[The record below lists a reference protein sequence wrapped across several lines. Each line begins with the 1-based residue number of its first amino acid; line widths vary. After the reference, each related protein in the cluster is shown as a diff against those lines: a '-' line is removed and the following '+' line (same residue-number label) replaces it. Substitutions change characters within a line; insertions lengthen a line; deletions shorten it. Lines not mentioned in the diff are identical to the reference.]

1 VTRSR
6 VAVRIAVATLVAAGS
21 LGNLASLRTPAHATS
36 SRTLEATFTSVSFGW
51 AKVERWKDNS
61 TGFTA
66 EGWPSDGRG
75 NQQGQRV
82 THFGS
87 SQPHSSRFLLSYA
100 PKWSTGTKPVPVLLV
115 HGANQTADFAWANPN
130 EYGGNLCGASTCPS
144 TGLMQYLDSR
154 GYKVFGITFPH
165 KNGDGY
171 YWAEQIFDAIEII
184 KAATGASQVDVVA
197 WSKGGFNARQYISSV
212 KRSWG
217 SAYNGNVRRLILL
230 GTPNNGFDYAFR
242 HGINTSV
249 GIYPECGINANGA
262 APHTWLVCY
271 GVWYNHP
278 EYAYDSSWYPGSK
291 QMLKRW
297 DGTYGLPVAE
307 QDYYTTYYGGWG
319 YVSYSAGIT
328 AYTGSSLVDTI
339 RSAGIPSSVRTYL
352 LCGQTA
358 DIPNIHNEHT
368 GTSDG
373 LIFKNSCT
381 SSTGIANLGGTVT
394 LSINHSKLGWNS
406 TAMSQVEAWLAAA

>member
-1 VTRSR
+1 MTRSR
-6 VAVRIAVATLVAAGS
+6 VAVHVAVATLIAAGS
-21 LGNLASLRTPAHATS
+21 LGQITPARSTA

-51 AKVERWKDNS
+51 EKVERWKDNS
-61 TGFTA
+61 SGFAA
-66 EGWPSDGRG
+66 EGWPGDGRG
-75 NQQGQRV
+75 NQAGQRV
-82 THFGS
+82 THFAS

-100 PKWSTGTKPVPVLLV
+100 PNWDTGTKPTPVLLV

-130 EYGGNLCGASTCPS
+130 EYGGNLCGAATCPG
-144 TGLMQYLDSR
+144 TGLMQYLDTR

-171 YWAEQIFDAIEII
+171 YWAEQIYDAIEII
-184 KAATGASQVDVVA
+184 KSRTGASQVDVVA

-212 KRSWG
+212 KKTWG
-217 SAYNGNVRRLILL
+217 TGYAGNVRRLILV
-230 GTPNNGFDYAFR
+230 GAPNNGFDYAFR
-242 HGINTSV
+242 HGLNTSI

-262 APHTWLVCY
+262 APHTSLVCY
-271 GVWYNHP
+271 GIWYSHP
-278 EYAYDSSWYPGSK
+278 EYSYSSSWYPGSK
-291 QMLKRW
+291 QMLKGW
-297 DGTYGLPVAE
+297 AGTYGLPFE

-319 YVSYSAGIT
+319 YYSYSPGLSSHMS
-328 AYTGSSLVDTI
+328 SSLVDTI
-339 RSAGIPSSVRTYL
+339 RTAGVPSSVRTYL

-381 SSTGIANLGGTVT
+381 SSTGIATLGGTVT
-394 LSINHSKLGWNS
+394 LNVNHSELGWDS
-406 TAMSQVEAWLAAA
+406 TAMSQIQTWLAAA